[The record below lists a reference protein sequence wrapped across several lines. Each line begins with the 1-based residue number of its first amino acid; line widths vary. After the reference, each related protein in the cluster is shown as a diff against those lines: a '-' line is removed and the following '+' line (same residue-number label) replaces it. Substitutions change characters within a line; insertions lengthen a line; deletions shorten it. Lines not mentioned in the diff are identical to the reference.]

1 MLKLKLSNKNWK
13 TISIYFFYLL
23 HHLLSLCI
31 LGFII
36 WSIIKIHNH
45 FSKDNVSIINKNSL
59 PTNTN
64 NNNTNNTNNNTKSIM
79 KTNTKNIKESNDK
92 NKQHQNDDNDNDKK
106 LN

>member
-64 NNNTNNTNNNTKSIM
+64 NNNTNNNTKSIM

-92 NKQHQNDDNDNDKK
+92 NKQPQNDDNDNDKK

>member
-1 MLKLKLSNKNWK
+1 MLKLKLSTKNWK

-64 NNNTNNTNNNTKSIM
+64 NNNTNNNTKSIM

-92 NKQHQNDDNDNDKK
+92 NKQPQNDDNDNDKK

>member
-64 NNNTNNTNNNTKSIM
+64 NNNTNNNTKSIM

>member
-64 NNNTNNTNNNTKSIM
+64 NKNTKNNTKSIM